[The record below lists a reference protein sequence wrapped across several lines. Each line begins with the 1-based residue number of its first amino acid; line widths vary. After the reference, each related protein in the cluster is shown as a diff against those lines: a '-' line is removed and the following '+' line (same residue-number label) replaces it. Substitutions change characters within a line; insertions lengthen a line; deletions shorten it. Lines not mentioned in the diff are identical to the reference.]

1 MSQPI
6 SVQDNLYHF
15 NLHFEAD
22 VGAVVEGVVA
32 LYEGLCGFELAD
44 V

>member
-1 MSQPI
+1 MLKI
-6 SVQDNLYHF
+6 KTAICHLYHF

-32 LYEGLCGFELAD
+32 LYEGFGGFELAD